1 MPDISGHKI
10 SLFLFSFFHNHFIEY
25 EIFGIRQFNVKMLGI
40 DINGTFMKSAHNAF
54 YEIFRKMKLWTG
66 KYFPIFLFY
75 RLI

>member
-1 MPDISGHKI
+1 MKYNKGSHTVIIGGG
-10 SLFLFSFFHNHFIEY
+10 
-25 EIFGIRQFNVKMLGI
+25 EIFWMRQFHVKMLGI
-40 DINGTFMKSAHNAF
+40 DINGTFMKSVHNAF